1 MIKNSRQRKL
11 QRRKVAI
18 EQVKARIKRA
28 GKAANAAEQ
37 EKKGITKDTEKKR
50 LEQAKYEL
58 NLLEKRT

>member
-11 QRRKVAI
+11 QRRKVAM
-18 EQVKARIKRA
+18 EQVQARIKRA
-28 GKAANAAEQ
+28 GKAANPAEQ

>member
-11 QRRKVAI
+11 QRRKVAM
-18 EQVKARIKRA
+18 EQVQARIKRA

-37 EKKGITKDTEKKR
+37 EKKNIGKDKEKQR